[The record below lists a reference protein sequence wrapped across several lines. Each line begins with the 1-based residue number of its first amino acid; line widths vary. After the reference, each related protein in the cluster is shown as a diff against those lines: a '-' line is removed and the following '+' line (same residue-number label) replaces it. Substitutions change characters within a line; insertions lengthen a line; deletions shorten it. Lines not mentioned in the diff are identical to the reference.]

1 MKKNIGAKIFFFPPW
16 DAKLT
21 KAMESPLLGLWDGD
35 RPSDL
40 WNGLSIIF
48 PGWDSS
54 FSEVISQLTIYYLCM
69 GTISFFKNISI
80 LNIYMKRGLLSYFNS
95 FYPNLRIK

>member
-54 FSEVISQLTIYYLCM
+54 FSEVISQI
-69 GTISFFKNISI
+69 
-80 LNIYMKRGLLSYFNS
+80 RVNS
-95 FYPNLRIK
+95 HSVQRIAVGATGKKHT